1 MTDLKGTP
9 SDAGDDDELAQLR
22 ALAGRV
28 RPEAV
33 AWETPPADLWDR
45 IAAGAERIDAETLD
59 PPTALDDRYPA
70 PEGGTAT
77 PGDGG
82 VAEPAPADTEP
93 DAADVRPLDAA
104 RRARA
109 GGARRGPARPWLLA
123 VAAAIV
129 LAVGAGALVV
139 RLAGDDEPTVV
150 AASSLERLAGDSGE
164 GSAELLDDDGTLQL
178 QVDTAGLDAGDGF
191 LEVWVI
197 DPDVTK
203 LISLGPL
210 RADGRY
216 DLPPGFDAEAF
227 PIVDVSVEP
236 IDGNPAHS
244 GDSRLRGTLQF

>member
-1 MTDLKGTP
+1 MTDLRGTP
-9 SDAGDDDELAQLR
+9 SDPGDDELAQLR

-45 IAAGAERIDAETLD
+45 IAAGAEVVDADDTLD
-59 PPTALDDRYPA
+59 PPFALD
-70 PEGGTAT
+70 AT
-77 PGDGG
+77 PDASTGDDTADASTGSDT
-82 VAEPAPADTEP
+82 PA
-93 DAADVRPLDAA
+93 AAGNVRQIDSA

-109 GGARRGPARPWLLA
+109 ARGPARTWLVA

-129 LAVGAGALVV
+129 LLVGAGALVT
-139 RLAGDDEPTVV
+139 RLGDSDSPTVL
-150 AASSLERLAGDSGE
+150 AASPLERLAGDSGE
-164 GSAELLDDDGTLQL
+164 GRAELLDDDGSLEL

-197 DPDVTK
+197 DRDVTK

-216 DLPPGFDAEAF
+216 DLPAGFDAEAY

-244 GDSRLRGTLQF
+244 GDSVLRGELRF